1 VLLAGL
7 VLNGILVTQILVFGN
22 KGVAAKKAKPAAK
35 KA

>member
-1 VLLAGL
+1 VVLAGL
-7 VLNGILVTQILVFGN
+7 VLNATLVTQILVFGN